1 MTEEETYKTMVRKHA
16 AQNALKF
23 FTDIKKIESPNL
35 KSSPS
40 FYSFK
45 ALMMIH
51 SYRAMNDK
59 FVITQSVADAAKTG
73 VGCCGEK
80 MSICY
85 TSLASN
91 PVLIDNSS
99 VIMCMDWLFGHAF
112 IVVTDLD
119 IDDKNL
125 FYMSELN
132 NTTMI
137 VDGWTEDWYFPNLSN
152 YDTFRN
158 YLLNI
163 PNATQ
168 YRIRNE
174 IKGHELKKIHHPLFH
189 PKKEDPRVFEPAT
202 RY

>member
-1 MTEEETYKTMVRKHA
+1 MIAEEIHKTMVRKHA
-16 AQNALKF
+16 AQSALKF

-40 FYSFK
+40 FRSFK
-45 ALMMIH
+45 AYMTIH

-59 FVITQSVADAAKTG
+59 LVITQSAADAAKTG

-91 PVLIDNSS
+91 PVLLGNSS
-99 VIMCMDWLFGHAF
+99 VIICTSDTYEHAV

-119 IDDKNL
+119 IGDKNL
-125 FYMSELN
+125 FYMSELS

-152 YDTFRN
+152 YDTFIN
-158 YLLNI
+158 HLLNI
-163 PNATQ
+163 PTATQ

-174 IKGHELKKIHHPLFH
+174 IKGHELKTINHPLFY
-189 PKKEDPRVFEPAT
+189 PKKD
-202 RY
+202 

>member
-1 MTEEETYKTMVRKHA
+1 
-16 AQNALKF
+16 LKF
-23 FTDIKKIESPNL
+23 FTAIKKVESPNL
-35 KSSPS
+35 GGSQT
-40 FYSFK
+40 FHDFK
-45 ALMMIH
+45 ACMTVNY
-51 SYRAMNDK
+51 YRAMCDNK
-59 FVITQSVADAAKTG
+59 WIVTQSAANAARAG
-73 VGCCGEK
+73 VGCCCEK

-91 PVLIDNSS
+91 PRLIDNSS